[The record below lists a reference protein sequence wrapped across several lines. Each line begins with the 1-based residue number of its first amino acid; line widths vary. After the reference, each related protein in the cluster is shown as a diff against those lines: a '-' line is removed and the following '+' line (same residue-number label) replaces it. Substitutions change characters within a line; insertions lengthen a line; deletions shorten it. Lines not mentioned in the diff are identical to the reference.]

1 MNGLSA
7 QISLYPLG
15 QADLALA
22 IGEIW
27 AALEARR
34 VPYEVGRMSTLAYGE
49 EGQIFAALREGWRRA
64 ITHGPAVMVITL
76 SNACP
81 APSTPAK
88 EKADG

>member
-15 QADLALA
+15 QADLAPA

-27 AALEARR
+27 AALEAHG
-34 VPYEVGRMSTLAYGE
+34 VSYQVGSMSTLAYGE
-49 EGQIFAALREGWRRA
+49 EEQVFAALQEGWRRA
-64 ITHGPAVMVITL
+64 AAYGPAVMVITL

-81 APSTPAK
+81 APSFPPK
-88 EKADG
+88 EEGHG